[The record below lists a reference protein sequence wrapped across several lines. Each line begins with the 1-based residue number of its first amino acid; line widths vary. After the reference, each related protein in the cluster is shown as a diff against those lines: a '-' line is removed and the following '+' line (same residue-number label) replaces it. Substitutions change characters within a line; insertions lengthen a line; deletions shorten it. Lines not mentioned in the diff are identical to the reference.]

1 MSQQSSSIAFQDD
14 FTHSHGGS
22 CFFVAVDPNFP
33 ADVADAAQLVARS
46 RPEAE
51 RQSFVS
57 QLSSA
62 AQEAQPATPEVADE
76 EQQSQDGSDE
86 SKKVEESEETREAKR
101 KVVGDLLSSLKET
114 RLEATDKEFEGFS
127 NLVLSFILSLF
138 PTEHAEFASH
148 ILTLAD
154 AISYSAD
161 RTANPTLSTRYATLA
176 TLFNSLPS
184 SSDSLHQLQLA
195 VLLKLIS
202 FAASNDDFAVI
213 LPAVNK
219 LESYL
224 LSWGFGPGTQG
235 EEEGNAA
242 VSRVVEVLVKKGRFA
257 DARSLLVSHLSS
269 PSAVDGQA
277 ATPSSSAAE
286 LANSLIA
293 LSLALPDVYDFASL
307 TTSRFP
313 SLASPSSS
321 DLKQLLEVFQ
331 QGDLSRFGSIS
342 FPVSAASLT
351 LEKEQLEKKLRLIKL
366 AELCSERV
374 GETVAYGEIAKA
386 LDLQTSGDE
395 EGEQVETWVIDAI
408 RASLL
413 TGRLSQPTQSLSITR
428 ALPRSFESK
437 HWSVI
442 EQRLQ
447 SWRKSLD
454 AILASTQRGLGG
466 GRRVG
471 GDESAT
477 QIVGGGAQEKED
489 DA

>member
-1 MSQQSSSIAFQDD
+1 MTQQSSSIAFQDD

-33 ADVADAAQLVARS
+33 SDVTEAAQVVARS
-46 RPEAE
+46 RPEGE
-51 RQSFVS
+51 RESFVS

-62 AQEAQPATPEVADE
+62 AQEAQPPAPEVSEEDE
-76 EQQSQDGSDE
+76 EEE

-101 KVVGDLLSSLKET
+101 KVVGELLASVKDT

-138 PTEHAEFASH
+138 PTDHSDFASH

-154 AISYSAD
+154 AISFSD
-161 RTANPTLSTRYATLA
+161 NRTANPSLSTRYATLA

-184 SSDSLHQLQLA
+184 STGPLNQLQLA
-195 VLLKLIS
+195 VLLKLIT

-242 VSRVVEVLVKKGRFA
+242 VSQVVEVLVKKGKFVE
-257 DARSLLVSHLSS
+257 ARSVLVSHLSS
-269 PSAVDGQA
+269 PSAVSGQS
-277 ATPSSSAAE
+277 ATPSSSASQ
-286 LANSLIA
+286 LASSLIA
-293 LSLALPDVYDFASL
+293 LSLALPDVFDFASL

-321 DLKQLLEVFQ
+321 ELKQLLEIFQ
-331 QGDLSRFGSIS
+331 QGDLSGFESIS
-342 FPVSAASLT
+342 FPISVASLT
-351 LEKEQLEKKLRLIKL
+351 LEKEQLDKKLRLIKL

-374 GETVAYGEIAKA
+374 GETVEYGEIAKA

-437 HWSVI
+437 HWTTI

-454 AILASTQRGLGG
+454 SILASTQRGLGG
-466 GRRVG
+466 GKNGAAGYR

-477 QIVGGGAQEKED
+477 QLVNGQEKED